1 MSDDKGPRCTSWL
14 KKKVGQHANV
24 RETVADLHCKCGET
38 VKLFRARVERVLAF
52 LQICD
57 EVLVTTLCLESK
69 AHEEAEFWKHLR
81 RLYVNR
87 SE

>member
-38 VKLFRARVERVLAF
+38 VKIFKVRVERVLAF
-52 LQICD
+52 LQKNIGP
-57 EVLVTTLCLESK
+57 
-69 AHEEAEFWKHLR
+69 R
-81 RLYVNR
+81 RCHGGKR
-87 SE
+87 KGEQG